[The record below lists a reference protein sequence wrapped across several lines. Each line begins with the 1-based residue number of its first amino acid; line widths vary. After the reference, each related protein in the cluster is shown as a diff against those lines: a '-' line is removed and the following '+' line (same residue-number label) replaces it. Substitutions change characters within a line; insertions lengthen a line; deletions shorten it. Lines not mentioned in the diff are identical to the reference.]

1 MTPLS
6 RLCRAGAA
14 LICLGFIGATSAR
27 AFDLNPFHADPPQ
40 KSAQA
45 TLPPAA
51 VPGAPADSADPA
63 ALDVRIDRLEDAL
76 RQANGRIEE
85 LENQQRRL
93 EDQLKRFQQDVEFR
107 LGGAAP
113 AAVAAPPVAAAVP
126 PIAAAAPPIAAAAPP
141 IAAADASGPVKTAR
155 KADAFDPIGDPN
167 AVGAPRPLG
176 TTPPSA
182 PLANPPAPTGAPLDL
197 SGRPN
202 SPPAPAPAPA
212 SLPGGPLPAAAPT
225 VIAGVGPTVSGVGVD
240 FADAPRDQ
248 YNAAIDAY
256 RNGKYA
262 EAEEQLK
269 AFLAAN
275 ATHRLAPDAIFYLGE
290 TYFQRSRPREA
301 AEQYLKLSTDFSKS
315 ARAPEGM
322 LRLGQSLAALGSNEQ
337 ACATFAEVG
346 KRYPTAAP
354 AVKKSAEREMQK
366 AHC

>member
-1 MTPLS
+1 M
-6 RLCRAGAA
+6 
-14 LICLGFIGATSAR
+14 GFIGATSAR
-27 AFDLNPFHADPPQ
+27 AFDLNPFHADAPPQ
-40 KSAQA
+40 TAQA
-45 TLPPAA
+45 TLPPADI
-51 VPGAPADSADPA
+51 PGAPADSVDAG
-63 ALDVRIDRLEDAL
+63 ALDVRIDRLEDEL

-107 LGGAAP
+107 LGGAGP
-113 AAVAAPPVAAAVP
+113 GL
-126 PIAAAAPPIAAAAPP
+126 AAAAPPAVAAAAPP
-141 IAAADASGPVKTAR
+141 IAAADLSNPVKPAH
-155 KADAFDPIGDPN
+155 KGDAFDPASNPD

-182 PLANPPAPTGAPLDL
+182 PLAKPLQPTGAPLDL

-202 SPPAPAPAPA
+202 PPPAPPP
-212 SLPGGPLPAAAPT
+212 SPSGPLPAGAGPT
-225 VIAGVGPTVSGVGVD
+225 VIAGGGVD
-240 FADAPRDQ
+240 FTDVPRNQ
-248 YNAAIDAY
+248 YDAAIEAY
-256 RNGKYA
+256 RNGQYA

-275 ATHRLAPDAIFYLGE
+275 GSHRLAPDAIFYLGE

-354 AVKKSAEREMQK
+354 AVKKSVEREMQK
-366 AHC
+366 GHC